1 MKKDV
6 EEYEHTI
13 RQIIEL
19 EEQTRLKEREGE
31 KLNKKASRLKREH

>member
-13 RQIIEL
+13 RQKIEL
-19 EEQTRLKEREGE
+19 EEQTRLKEREVE